1 MASKIAA
8 GPVVLA
14 SVADTELEVKPV
26 QPAPTAPIDANGIAR
41 GCRRPGTLK
50 ITWGFGSRDVG
61 ILLPSWTEATS
72 APGAPS
78 DGPVTVTGLLE
89 NSRISGTDF
98 PLRPWHSTYDWNFLV
113 RPDPQHRRLL
123 STANVQD
130 DHGIFECEWESS
142 CVPGWALPQQGQ
154 RIWMVG
160 RWIYDCAHPLAH
172 GYKTEIHPP
181 KALVSF
187 RSEGV
192 DFPGNPGP
200 TRATQAVV
208 FIGRD
213 GGYWQTDINDQDY
226 EFSFAMP
233 PRPAGAEPRIVV
245 TPKMGNWFIF
255 PRKLPV
261 DPVIDLSVW
270 KLGGT
275 VNVKI
280 PLKGLRPHPDDY
292 GMIVSAG
299 WSDPQRVERKQVH
312 RVRVTVDRLLMDA
325 NLDPVG
331 SDEWSLHVGING
343 RWKVLHNQSGDVCT
357 VNHSVLLDLHPD
369 DRIRITV
376 CGYEADTADDFMGRP
391 SGVNPVLVGS
401 PSPTNAAADAAGKIR
416 NAFLSGIFNGTPE
429 ENDAIS
435 TFFHESVPPIGPGK
449 TRAREHSPGKDYR
462 VEYTVERV

>member
-1 MASKIAA
+1 MASKITT
-8 GPVVLA
+8 GPVALGPI
-14 SVADTELEVKPV
+14 ADTELEVKPV
-26 QPAPTAPIDANGIAR
+26 QPASTQPIDANGIAR
-41 GCRRPGTLK
+41 GCRRPDTLK

-72 APGAPS
+72 GPGTPS
-78 DGPVTVTGLLE
+78 AGPVTVTGVLE

-98 PLRPWHSTYDWNFLV
+98 PLRPWHGTYDWNFLL
-113 RPDPQHRRLL
+113 RPDPQHRNLL

-130 DHGIFECEWESS
+130 DHGILECEWEGS
-142 CVPGWALPQQGQ
+142 CIPEWARPQQGQ

-187 RSEGV
+187 RSEAV
-192 DFPGNPGP
+192 AFPGNVGP

-208 FIGRD
+208 YIGRD
-213 GGYWQTDINDQDY
+213 GGYWKTNINDQDY

-245 TPKMGNWFIF
+245 TPKMGKWFLF
-255 PRKLPV
+255 ARKLPV
-261 DPVIDLSVW
+261 EPVIDLSLW

-292 GMIVSAG
+292 GMIISAG
-299 WSDPQRVERKQVH
+299 WSDPQRVETKQVH
-312 RVRVTVDRLLMDA
+312 RVRVSVDRVFMDA
-325 NLDPVG
+325 NLDTFG
-331 SDEWSLHVGING
+331 DEWSLHVGING
-343 RWKVLHNQSGDVCT
+343 RWTTLHNQGGDVCS
-357 VNHSVLLDLHPD
+357 VKHSVLLDLHPS
-369 DRIRITV
+369 DRIRISV
-376 CGYEADTADDFMGRP
+376 CGYEADTADDLMGRQ
-391 SGVNPVLVGS
+391 SGVNPSLVGS
-401 PSPTNAAADAAGKIR
+401 PSPSNAAEDAAGKIR
-416 NAFLSGIFNGTPE
+416 NAFISGIGNGPPE

-449 TRAREHSPGKDYR
+449 TTVRAHSPRKDYR
-462 VEYTVERV
+462 VEYTVERL